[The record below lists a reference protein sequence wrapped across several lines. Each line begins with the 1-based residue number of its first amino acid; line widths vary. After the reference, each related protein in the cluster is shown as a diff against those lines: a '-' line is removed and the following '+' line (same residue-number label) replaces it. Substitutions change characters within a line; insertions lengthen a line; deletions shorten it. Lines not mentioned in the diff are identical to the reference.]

1 MSKEIRLSGQQFEVV
16 QAVNKLGRAGAKQ
29 VQQELKHL
37 DLAHTTIATVLS
49 RLEKKGLLVSEVE
62 GRERVF
68 RCLEDENSIR
78 QSMVESLIS
87 TVFKGDSKALM
98 AHLVSEGE
106 IDSAELDE
114 LRELVQE
121 GEGND

>member
-1 MSKEIRLSGQQFEVV
+1 MSKEIRLSEQQFQVV
-16 QAVNKLGRAGAKQ
+16 QAVNKLGSAGAKQ
-29 VQQELKHL
+29 VQKELKHL
-37 DLAHTTIATVLS
+37 DLAHTTVATVLS

-68 RCLEDENSIR
+68 RCLVDENSIR

-98 AHLVSEGE
+98 AHLVNEAE
-106 IDSAELDE
+106 IDSAELGK
-114 LRELVQE
+114 LRALVKE